1 MKELTVPELSLILLI
16 GTTSSGKSTFA
27 KKHFKPTEIVSSD
40 ACRAIVCDNEND
52 LSVND
57 DAFDLL
63 HYIVSKRLAA
73 GKLTVVDA
81 TNVQQ
86 SSRKSFIAL
95 AKKYHVLPVAIIV
108 NTTQEVCI
116 QRNKRRTDRT
126 INDHVIKQQGRQ
138 LTESLGNLKKEGFRY
153 IYDLDSAELIDSA
166 TIIRQKL
173 WTDLKHEH
181 GPFDII
187 GDIHGCFN
195 ELRELLN
202 TLGYSIEER
211 EKFYVSHPAGRKL
224 IFLGDLVDRGPN
236 TPAVLKFVMDCAQ
249 AGIAFCV
256 PGNHDMKL
264 HRKLSGKEVQ
274 IAHGLDKSLEQLKQE
289 PPAFINKAIAFL
301 DGLISHYVLDEGK
314 LVVAH
319 AGMKEEYIGRSS
331 GEIRDFAL
339 FGETTGETDEYGL
352 PVRAQWAN
360 TYRGN
365 AMVVYGHTPIPVSE
379 WVNHTINIDNG
390 CVYGGHL
397 TALRYPEKELVSVT
411 AKETYAEPIKPLFS
425 ANIQK
430 IRDDVLDIDDVIGKR
445 IVTTRLRNTVTV
457 QEENAIAALEV
468 MSRFAINPKW
478 LIYLPPTMSPT
489 ETSEDPTLLEHPLE
503 ALKYYHNQNISKV
516 VCQEKHMG
524 SRAIVIVCKD
534 HSVSKKRFGVEKE
547 KIGAC
552 YTRTGRSF
560 FDDAALESQ
569 FLEKVRRALDKAG
582 LWDKLNTDWICLDC
596 ELMPWSAK
604 AQDLIKEQYAA
615 VGAAG
620 REGISL
626 ALDLLNKKT
635 DFCSELSHLQK
646 NYVEKAEMIAKY
658 TQAYQRYCW
667 PVFSIDDY
675 KLAPFSILAT
685 EGAVHMG
692 KDQDWHLEM
701 IHQLCD
707 ADKTLFKKTQFKVVN
722 TEDPSSWQEVIEW
735 WGRLTNDGGEGM
747 VVKPYIPVSIG
758 KQGLVQP
765 GIKCRGREY
774 LRIIYGAEYTTEKNI
789 ARLKKRYLAHK
800 RSLAL
805 REFALGNEALER
817 FVNKDPLYRYHEPVF
832 AILALESEPIDP
844 RL

>member
-1 MKELTVPELSLILLI
+1 
-16 GTTSSGKSTFA
+16 
-27 KKHFKPTEIVSSD
+27 
-40 ACRAIVCDNEND
+40 
-52 LSVND
+52 
-57 DAFDLL
+57 
-63 HYIVSKRLAA
+63 
-73 GKLTVVDA
+73 
-81 TNVQQ
+81 
-86 SSRKSFIAL
+86 
-95 AKKYHVLPVAIIV
+95 
-108 NTTQEVCI
+108 
-116 QRNKRRTDRT
+116 
-126 INDHVIKQQGRQ
+126 
-138 LTESLGNLKKEGFRY
+138 
-153 IYDLDSAELIDSA
+153 
-166 TIIRQKL
+166 
-173 WTDLKHEH
+173 
-181 GPFDII
+181 
-187 GDIHGCFN
+187 
-195 ELRELLN
+195 
-202 TLGYSIEER
+202 
-211 EKFYVSHPAGRKL
+211 
-224 IFLGDLVDRGPN
+224 
-236 TPAVLKFVMDCAQ
+236 
-249 AGIAFCV
+249 
-256 PGNHDMKL
+256 
-264 HRKLSGKEVQ
+264 
-274 IAHGLDKSLEQLKQE
+274 
-289 PPAFINKAIAFL
+289 
-301 DGLISHYVLDEGK
+301 
-314 LVVAH
+314 
-319 AGMKEEYIGRSS
+319 
-331 GEIRDFAL
+331 
-339 FGETTGETDEYGL
+339 
-352 PVRAQWAN
+352 
-360 TYRGN
+360 
-365 AMVVYGHTPIPVSE
+365 MVVYGHTPIPVSE

-534 HSVSKKRFGVEKE
+534 PSVSKKRFGVEKE

-604 AQDLIKEQYAA
+604 AQDLIKEQYAS

-646 NYVEKAEMIAKY
+646 DYVEKAEMIAKY

-735 WGRLTNDGGEGM
+735 WGRLTHDGGEGM